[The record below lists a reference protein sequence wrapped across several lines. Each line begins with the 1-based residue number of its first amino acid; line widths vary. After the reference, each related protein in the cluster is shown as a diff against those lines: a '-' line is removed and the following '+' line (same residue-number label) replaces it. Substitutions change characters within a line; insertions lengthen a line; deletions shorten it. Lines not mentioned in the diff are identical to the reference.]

1 MPVREFAGPYA
12 ALDAGGNGWRR
23 ASRGIGRE
31 FNVVRHQE
39 GKDNSVT
46 SIELRG
52 FNKNPK
58 QATISAR
65 VRKAH
70 KGKPCVFHPVA
81 FPSGLVLKD

>member
-1 MPVREFAGPYA
+1 MPLWTPA
-12 ALDAGGNGWRR
+12 ATEGVAQGEQRHR
-23 ASRGIGRE
+23 RE

-39 GKDNSVT
+39 GKGNSVT

-58 QATISAR
+58 QAIISAR

-81 FPSGLVLKD
+81 FPSG